1 MVGQRILS
9 VYPVFLV
16 RSFKPDLNGWT
27 TNFVSLSSLPCT
39 QFQA

>member
-16 RSFKPDLNGWT
+16 RSFKPNT
-27 TNFVSLSSLPCT
+27 T
-39 QFQA
+39 